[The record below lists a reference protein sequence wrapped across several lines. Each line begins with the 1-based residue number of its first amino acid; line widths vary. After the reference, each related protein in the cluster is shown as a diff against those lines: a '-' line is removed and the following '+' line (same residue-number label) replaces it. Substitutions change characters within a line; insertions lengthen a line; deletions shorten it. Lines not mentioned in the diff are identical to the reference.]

1 MNKLLLTSS
10 REKGKARGFLLLA
23 ALVFLV
29 PLFAHAIYVSLYAG
43 SLPFWDQWEAINRFM
58 RPWLAGQWH
67 LSLLFAPHNEHRIAF
82 TRLFN
87 LMWVLSNRGHWD
99 NLVLAY
105 GQCILYAV
113 QFVILF
119 ALLCKHESW
128 KFRLAFVACIVCTTV
143 LPYDWENT
151 LFSFQNQFYFMTIG
165 ALAMIAIA
173 AWRPASITTFWL
185 LCLVGVLSL
194 FTMASG
200 VLASVAVIAVLI
212 LSYWRDH
219 AHRVFTGAAI
229 AEMIVITV
237 VGLAIIP
244 NIPYID
250 ALHAKTPN
258 EWYNALSMT
267 LMWPVPRFEGVHLA
281 EALRIVPVVLIWLPS
296 IIWLVCFA
304 RSRKAEPAELFA
316 AGVVVWAALQALAIV
331 QARGH
336 DLVSVPSRY
345 TDLLVM
351 GTLANA
357 WFALRLLR
365 SVSASSTQRMA
376 TIAAS
381 GVFFVVAIWGF
392 VRSTPT
398 DMAAMRG
405 RYGLVVAESAN
416 VESYL
421 HTHDTRHFMELPGR
435 MLSYPNAELLR
446 GMLDDRVIRAM
457 LPLGPEAS
465 TDLGNRPL
473 STIAAHIKDGVRQ
486 ALGSK
491 VSIAAFRH
499 THADLRVPAA
509 MVGSNRTP
517 THAKAQA
524 PVATETATRCNLD
537 QLNGMPIPHGDSGV
551 TLSADQ
557 PFTIEG
563 WYVDRHHDAA
573 GTLQLILAPSNGGA
587 PVYTTA
593 QAGLERTDVA
603 NALKAEAATFSGF
616 IVTVRAT
623 AVSPGRYSMTVT
635 PPDDS
640 VQSAC
645 DLHVAIRIASAGSH

>member
-1 MNKLLLTSS
+1 MGRLLPTSS
-10 REKGKARGFLLLA
+10 REKRKAWGFLLLA
-23 ALVFLV
+23 VLAFLV

-43 SLPFWDQWEAINRFM
+43 NLPFWDQWEAINQFM
-58 RPWLAGQWH
+58 RPWFAGQWH

-87 LMWVLSNRGHWD
+87 LVWVLSNRGHWD
-99 NLVLAY
+99 NVVLAY

-113 QFVILF
+113 QFAILF
-119 ALLCKHESW
+119 ALLCKHEPW
-128 KFRLAFVACIVCTTV
+128 EFRLAFVACIVCTTV

-165 ALAMIAIA
+165 ALAIIAIA

-200 VLASVAVIAVLI
+200 VLASVAVIAVVI

-219 AHRVFTGAAI
+219 AHRIFTGATI
-229 AEMIVITV
+229 AAMVVIAV
-237 VGLAIIP
+237 VGLTIIP

-250 ALHAKTPN
+250 ALHAKTPS
-258 EWYNALSMT
+258 EWYNALSMA
-267 LMWPVPRFEGVHLA
+267 LMWPVPRFESVHLT

-296 IIWLVCFA
+296 IIWLVRFA
-304 RSRKAEPAELFA
+304 CNRNAEPAELFA
-316 AGVVVWAALQALAIV
+316 AGVVVWAALQALAIA

-336 DLVSVPSRY
+336 DLVNVPSRY

-365 SVSASSTQRMA
+365 GVSASSAQHTA
-376 TIAAS
+376 IIAAG
-381 GVFFVVAIWGF
+381 GVFFVVVIWGF
-392 VRSTPT
+392 VRNTPT

-405 RYGLVVAESAN
+405 RHGLVVAESAN

-446 GMLDDRVIRAM
+446 GMLDDQVIRTM

-465 TDLGNRPL
+465 IDPGNRPL
-473 STIAAHIKDGVRQ
+473 STIAAYIQNGARE

-509 MVGSNRTP
+509 MVRSNRMP
-517 THAKAQA
+517 AHAKTHA
-524 PVATETATRCNLD
+524 PTATAARCYLD
-537 QLNGMPIPHGDSGV
+537 QLNGMPVPHGDSGV
-551 TLSADQ
+551 TLSAEQ
-557 PFTIEG
+557 PFAVEG
-563 WYVDRHHDAA
+563 WYVDRHHHAA
-573 GTLQLILAPSNGGA
+573 GNLQLILVPPNGGA
-587 PVYTTA
+587 PVYTAA
-593 QAGLERTDVA
+593 QVGLERTDVA
-603 NALKAEAATFSGF
+603 SALRTETATFSGF
-616 IVTVRAT
+616 IATVRAT
-623 AVSPGRYSMTVT
+623 AVSPGRYSVAVS
-635 PPDDS
+635 PSDDS

-645 DLHVAIRIASAGSH
+645 DLHVAIRIAPAADH